1 MVTNG
6 VGLAAFAG
14 PVGTPLRPSKST
26 LLASL
31 GTLVGLV
38 AASISFVALDWTA
51 VVIIALKLAPE
62 RLSAGTCSVRVSG
75 DLMGWS
81 KVPLG
86 CEDGFTH
93 VMFL

>member
-1 MVTNG
+1 MNG

-31 GTLVGLV
+31 GIFNGIV
-38 AASISFVALDWTA
+38 AASMWFVALERTA
-51 VVIIALKLAPE
+51 VVISALRLAPE
-62 RLSAGTCSVRVSG
+62 RLGAGTCSVRVSG

-81 KVPLG
+81 KVPPG